1 LTDTEVNQQE
11 QRTSPY
17 HALLQGLNA
26 EQQQAVTLIHGPV
39 LVVAGP
45 GSGKTRVLTHRIA
58 YLVEAC
64 GVAPERI
71 LAVTFTNKA
80 AREMRER
87 IGRLIGNGASEGLV
101 MGTFHSFGARLLRQ
115 NPGLVADRLGVLP
128 NFLIYDD
135 ADQLAIVKQAILSI
149 GLDPKQ
155 VAPRRMLSRIS
166 AAKTQLLTPAEFEAQ
181 VESYDDEVVA
191 RVYREYQRALRRAN
205 AVDFDD
211 LLGLPIRLFDEA
223 PGLLERYQEQFLHIL
238 VDEYQDTNRV
248 QYVLVAALAAKH
260 RNLFVVG
267 DPDQSIY
274 GWRQADIRNI
284 LDFEREFPD
293 AKRIHLEL
301 NYRSTRRIVTA
312 ADRVIRENT
321 QRIDRR
327 LRTDNEDGEPIV
339 IKELADQNHEATFI
353 LSEIRRLMHRHGL
366 SPNDFAVMY
375 RTTAQS
381 RVIEAAFRNG
391 EIPYRIVGG
400 VRFYDRKEVRD
411 ILAVL
416 RLLYNPADEVSLER
430 IIEQFPI
437 GRGLGPKTLDSLRT
451 WATLNRVPLLE
462 AFLATA
468 GTNSMVPPPD
478 LPSSARAPVA
488 RLGAV
493 MAGLRSDMDRVTLT
507 ELFDRI
513 VERTGYE
520 ATFDH
525 QDEESMQR
533 WANVLELRA
542 ALGEYDQLP
551 PSDALSA
558 YLEQVALISDID
570 ELNDQERGKVTLITL
585 HSAKG
590 LEFPVVFIAGVEEG
604 LLPISRAVEAEFS
617 DPIPLEEE
625 RRLFYVGITR
635 AQKLLYITYA
645 ATRVAYGRFQTSQ
658 PSRFLSSLPQES
670 TRDHGTRGVR
680 PRTAAGFV
688 ERVRGNGAGRSSRP
702 FDADAGRDSVRTPGH
717 RAHTSYR
724 PGQRVFHQKFGDGV
738 IAAVKNTASDQE
750 LTIEFIRHGRKLL
763 LASLAPLEV
772 VTDVS

>member
-1 LTDTEVNQQE
+1 MDQQDTQPSQF
-11 QRTSPY
+11 
-17 HALLQGLNA
+17 HALLHGLNA
-26 EQQQAVTLIHGPV
+26 EQLQAVTRIGGPI

-58 YLVEAC
+58 YLIEAG
-64 GVAPERI
+64 GVPPDRI

-80 AREMRER
+80 AREMRDR
-87 IGRLIGNGASEGLV
+87 IGRLLSNGTADGLV

-115 NPGLVADRLGVLP
+115 NPGLVADRLGLLP

-135 ADQLAIVKQAILSI
+135 ADQLATVKQAILAI
-149 GLDPKQ
+149 GQDPKH

-166 AAKTQLLTPAEFEAQ
+166 AAKAQLLTPAEFEAQ
-181 VESYDDEVVA
+181 IETYDDEVVA

-223 PGLLERYQEQFLHIL
+223 PQLLERYQEQFLHIL

-293 AKRIHLEL
+293 ATRIHLEL
-301 NYRSTRRIVTA
+301 NYRSTRRIVNA

-353 LSEIRRLMHRHGL
+353 LSEIRRLMKTHGL
-366 SPNDFAVMY
+366 SPDDFAVMY

-381 RVIEAAFRNG
+381 RVIEAAFRGG
-391 EIPYRIVGG
+391 EVPYRIVGG
-400 VRFYDRKEVRD
+400 VRFYDRKEVKD

-416 RLLYNPADEVSLER
+416 RLLYNPADEVSFER

-437 GRGLGPKTLDSLRT
+437 GRGLGPKTIETLRT
-451 WATLNRVPLLE
+451 WATLHRVPLLE
-462 AFLATA
+462 ACLATA
-468 GTNSMVPPPD
+468 GAAGTAAAPD
-478 LPSSARAPVA
+478 LPGSARTAVA
-488 RLGAV
+488 RIGAIF
-493 MAGLRSDMDRVTLT
+493 ADLRSEMERATLT

-513 VERTGYE
+513 IERTGYE

-525 QDEESMQR
+525 NDDEAMER

-551 PSDALSA
+551 PSDALPA
-558 YLEQVALISDID
+558 YLEQVALISDVD
-570 ELNDQERGKVTLITL
+570 ELNDQETGKVTLITL

-604 LLPISRAVEAEFS
+604 LLPISRAVEAEFT
-617 DPIPLEEE
+617 DPMPLEEE

-645 ATRVAYGRFQTSQ
+645 ATRIAYGRFQSSV
-658 PSRFLSSLPQES
+658 PSRFLASLPQES
-670 TRDHGTRGVR
+670 TREHGTRGI
-680 PRTAAGFV
+680 RTRTGASFV
-688 ERVRGNGAGRSSRP
+688 ERVRSR
-702 FDADAGRDSVRTPGH
+702 DAGSARSHAAVEADGGMPTTTVRRKQPV
-717 RAHTSYR
+717 YR
-724 PGQRVFHQKFGDGV
+724 PGQRVFHARFGDGRIV
-738 IAAVKNTASDQE
+738 DVKNKTSDQE
-750 LTIEFIRHGRKLL
+750 LTVEFIRHGRKLL

-772 VTDVS
+772 LADAG